1 MNIIFEI
8 NGGIGKNIMATA
20 VCKAIKTQ
28 YPDSKLI
35 VVCGYPDVF
44 INNPNVDRC
53 FAMQNLSYF
62 YEEHIEGKDIKL
74 CIQDPY
80 KQTDYL
86 KGEKSLIQIWCE
98 MFLIKYNGEQ
108 PEIFLTDREKT
119 FYGQKFTSEKPI
131 MVIQTNGGAEQQGV
145 KYSWA
150 RDIPTNVVKAVIEKY
165 KDEYQIAHIKRE
177 DQFTYENTIPITDSF
192 RSIVTLIS
200 LSAKRLFMDSFG
212 QHTAAALNMPST
224 VLWIVNKPMVFG
236 YFIHK
241 NIKALPFTKKPE
253 LIGSYLEKFNISG
266 DLLQFPYN
274 SEDEIFDTKEIL
286 DSLESIE
293 K

>member
-28 YPDSKLI
+28 YPESKLI

-44 INNPNVDRC
+44 INNPYVDRC

-62 YEEHIEGKDIKL
+62 YEEYVEGKDVKL
-74 CIQDPY
+74 CVQDPY

-86 KGEKSLIQIWCE
+86 KKEKSLIQIWCE
-98 MFLIKYNGEQ
+98 MFLIKYNGEM

-119 FYGQKFTSEKPI
+119 FYSQKFVSDKPI
-131 MVIQTNGGAEQQGV
+131 MVIQTNGGAEMQGV

-150 RDIPTNVVKAVIEKY
+150 RDIPQSIVLPVIEKY
-165 KDEYQIAHIKRE
+165 KEEYQIAHIRRE
-177 DQFTYENTIPITDSF
+177 DQIGYENTVSITDSF

-200 LSAKRLFMDSFG
+200 LSKKRFFMDSFG
-212 QHTAAALNMPST
+212 QHTAAALNLAST
-224 VLWIVNKPMVFG
+224 VLWIANSPRTFG

-241 NIKALPFTKKPE
+241 NIEALPHTKKPE

-274 SEDEIFDTKEIL
+274 SETEIFEL
-286 DSLESIE
+286 EQVLESLELN
-293 K
+293 